1 MIEVKALNFAYQREK
16 VLHNINLN
24 VKKGESLAVIG
35 PSGCGKTTLLY
46 LLAGL
51 EKADRGEININGHP
65 LTGIRDRTG
74 VILQDYGLF
83 PWKTV
88 YNNLALGLNIRGA
101 KAEKIKTKVNS
112 ALKRLKIFELKDKYP
127 AELSGGQKQRV
138 AVGRSLVLAPDLL
151 LMDEPFSALDALT
164 REEMQNLILEIHSR
178 ENFTFVLVTHDIAEA
193 AFLGHKIA
201 VIKKG
206 KIIELIENPHFGEKD
221 LREKKEFFELQ
232 KRLRKLMSL
241 GTEGEDKDE
250 KAEIR

>member
-1 MIEVKALNFAYQREK
+1 MIEVKDLDFAYQREK
-16 VLHNINLN
+16 VLKNINLE
-24 VKKGESLAVIG
+24 VKRGESLAVIG

-51 EKADRGEININGHP
+51 ETADRGEIKINSQL
-65 LTGIRDRTG
+65 LTGIRDRSG

-88 YNNLALGLNIRGA
+88 YNNLALGLKVRGA
-101 KAEKIKTKVNS
+101 AGQEIKTKVNS
-112 ALKRLKIFELKDKYP
+112 ALKRLKIYELKNKYP

-138 AVGRSLVLAPDLL
+138 AVGRSLVLSPDLL

-178 ENFTFVLVTHDIAEA
+178 EKFTFVLVTHDIMEA

-201 VIKKG
+201 VIKAG
-206 KIIELIENPHFGEKD
+206 EIIEIVENPHFGEND
-221 LREKKEFFELQ
+221 LREKEEFFELQ
-232 KRLRKLMSL
+232 KKLRSLMSL
-241 GTEGEDKDE
+241 KAEGENKDE
-250 KAEIR
+250 KAEI

>member
-1 MIEVKALNFAYQREK
+1 MIEVKELDFAYQKEK
-16 VLHNINLN
+16 VLKNINLE

-51 EKADRGEININGHP
+51 EQADQGTIKINSQL
-65 LTGIRDRTG
+65 LTGIRDRSG

-88 YNNLALGLNIRGA
+88 YNNLALGLKIRGA
-101 KAEKIKTKVNS
+101 AGGEIKEKVNS
-112 ALKRLKIFELKDKYP
+112 ALKRLKISELKDKYP

-164 REEMQNLILEIHSR
+164 REEMQNLILEIHAR
-178 ENFTFVLVTHDIAEA
+178 ENFTYVLVTHDIAEA

-206 KIIELIENPHFGEKD
+206 KIAAVLENPHFGEKA
-221 LREKKEFFELQ
+221 LREKEEFFELQ
-232 KRLRKLMSL
+232 KKLRNLMSL
-241 GTEGEDKDE
+241 EAEGEDKDE
-250 KAEIR
+250 KTEI

>member
-1 MIEVKALNFAYQREK
+1 MIEVKDLSFAYQKEK
-16 VLHNINLN
+16 VLNNINLK
-24 VKKGESLAVIG
+24 VEKGESLAVIG

-51 EKADRGEININGHP
+51 EKAEQGKIAINSEP
-65 LTGIRDRTG
+65 LQGIRDRSS

-88 YNNLALGLNIRGA
+88 YNNLALGLKIRGTA
-101 KAEKIKTKVNS
+101 AAEIKTKVNS
-112 ALKRLKIFELKDKYP
+112 AMARLKISELKDKYP

-138 AVGRSLVLAPDLL
+138 AVGRSLVLEPDLL

-178 ENFTFVLVTHDIAEA
+178 DNFSFVLVTHDIAEA

-201 VIKKG
+201 VIKAG
-206 KIIELIENPHFGEKD
+206 KIVELLENPHFGEKN
-221 LREKKEFFELQ
+221 LREKGEFFELQ
-232 KRLRKLMSL
+232 KKLRNLMSKK
-241 GTEGEDKDE
+241 GRGED
-250 KAEIR
+250 

>member
-1 MIEVKALNFAYQREK
+1 MIEVKNLNFAYQKER
-16 VLHNINLN
+16 VLNNINFQLEEG
-24 VKKGESLAVIG
+24 KSLAIIG

-51 EKADRGEININGHP
+51 EQADQGEIKIKSK
-65 LTGIRDRTG
+65 LISGIRENTG

-88 YNNLALGLNIRGA
+88 YHNLALGLKIRGCA
-101 KAEKIKTKVNS
+101 KKQIEKKVNL
-112 ALKRLKIFELKDKYP
+112 ALKRLKISEFKNKYP

-178 ENFTFVLVTHDIAEA
+178 DNFSFVLVTHDIAEA

-201 VIKKG
+201 VIREG
-206 KIIELIENPHFGEKD
+206 QIVNILSNPHFGQKN
-221 LREKKEFFELQ
+221 LREKEEFFELQ
-232 KRLRKLMSL
+232 KKLRKQMTLEY
-241 GTEGEDKDE
+241 GGENQHE
-250 KAEIR
+250 KREV

>member
-1 MIEVKALNFAYQREK
+1 MIEVEDLNFAYQTEK
-16 VLHNINLN
+16 VLDNINLN

-51 EKADRGEININGHP
+51 EKADRGTIKINDQP
-65 LTGIRDRTG
+65 LAGIRDKSG

-88 YNNLALGLNIRGA
+88 YNNLALGLKIREI
-101 KAEKIKTKVNS
+101 KAQKIKTKVNS

-138 AVGRSLVLAPDLL
+138 AVGRSLVLEPDLL

-164 REEMQNLILEIHSR
+164 REEMQNLILEIHNR
-178 ENFTFVLVTHDIAEA
+178 ESFTFVLVTHDIAEA

-201 VIKKG
+201 VIKEG
-206 KIIELIENPHFGEKD
+206 ELAALLENPHFGEKN
-221 LREKKEFFELQ
+221 LREKEEFFELQ
-232 KRLRKLMSL
+232 KKLRTLMAL
-241 GTEGEDKDE
+241 KVEGEDQVE

>member
-1 MIEVKALNFAYQREK
+1 MIEVKNLDFAYQKEK
-16 VLHNINLN
+16 VLDNINLE

-51 EKADRGEININGHP
+51 EKADRGVIKINAQP
-65 LTGIRDRTG
+65 LNGIRDSSG

-88 YNNLALGLNIRGA
+88 YNNLALGLKIREA
-101 KAEKIKTKVNS
+101 SSQKIKEKVNS
-112 ALKRLKIFELKDKYP
+112 ALKRLKISELKDKYP
-127 AELSGGQKQRV
+127 AELSGGEKQRV

-178 ENFTFVLVTHDIAEA
+178 EKFTFVLVTHDITEA

-206 KIIELIENPHFGEKD
+206 EIVALLENPHFGEKN
-221 LREKKEFFELQ
+221 LREKEEFFELQ
-232 KRLRKLMSL
+232 KKLRSLMSL
-241 GTEGEDKDE
+241 KAEGED
-250 KAEIR
+250 

>member
-1 MIEVKALNFAYQREK
+1 MIEVKDLSFAYQKEK
-16 VLHNINLN
+16 VLDNINLK
-24 VKKGESLAVIG
+24 VEKGESLAVIG

-51 EKADRGEININGHP
+51 EKAEQGKIAINSEP
-65 LTGIRDRTG
+65 LQGIRDRSS

-88 YNNLALGLNIRGA
+88 YNNLALGLKIRGTA
-101 KAEKIKTKVNS
+101 AAEIKTKVNS
-112 ALKRLKIFELKDKYP
+112 AMARLKISELKDKYP

-138 AVGRSLVLAPDLL
+138 AVGRSLVLEPDLL

-178 ENFTFVLVTHDIAEA
+178 DNFSFVLVTHDIAEA

-201 VIKKG
+201 VIKAG
-206 KIIELIENPHFGEKD
+206 KIVELLENPHFGEKN
-221 LREKKEFFELQ
+221 LREKGEFFELQ
-232 KRLRKLMSL
+232 KKLRNLMSKK
-241 GTEGEDKDE
+241 GRGED
-250 KAEIR
+250 

>member
-1 MIEVKALNFAYQREK
+1 MIEVKELDFAYQKEK
-16 VLHNINLN
+16 VLKNINLE

-51 EKADRGEININGHP
+51 EEADRGTIKINSQL
-65 LTGIRDRTG
+65 LTGIRDRSG

-88 YNNLALGLNIRGA
+88 YNNLALGLKIRGA
-101 KAEKIKTKVNS
+101 AGQEIKEKVNS
-112 ALKRLKIFELKDKYP
+112 ALKRLKISELKDKYP

-164 REEMQNLILEIHSR
+164 REEMQNLILEIYAR
-178 ENFTFVLVTHDIAEA
+178 ENFTYVLVTHDIAEA
-193 AFLGHKIA
+193 AFLGRKIA
-201 VIKKG
+201 VIKEG
-206 KIIELIENPHFGEKD
+206 KIAAVLENPHFGEKA
-221 LREKKEFFELQ
+221 LREKEEFFELQ
-232 KRLRKLMSL
+232 KKLRNLMSL
-241 GTEGEDKDE
+241 EAEGEDKDE
-250 KAEIR
+250 KTEI

>member
-1 MIEVKALNFAYQREK
+1 MIEVKNLDFAYQTEK

-24 VKKGESLAVIG
+24 VKKGESLAIIG

-51 EKADRGEININGHP
+51 EKADQGAIEINDQP
-65 LTGIRDRTG
+65 LAGIRDRSG

-88 YNNLALGLNIRGA
+88 YNNLALGLKIRGA
-101 KAEKIKTKVNS
+101 GEEEVKRKVNS
-112 ALKRLKIFELKDKYP
+112 ALKQLKISELKDKYP

-138 AVGRSLVLAPDLL
+138 AVGRSLVLGPDLL

-178 ENFTFVLVTHDIAEA
+178 ENFTFVLVTHDITEA

-201 VIKKG
+201 VIKEG
-206 KIIELIENPHFGEKD
+206 KIATLIKNPHFGEED
-221 LREKKEFFELQ
+221 LREKEEFFELQ
-232 KRLRKLMSL
+232 KKLRNLMSL
-241 GTEGEDKDE
+241 KAGGEDKDE
-250 KAEIR
+250 KAEI

>member
-1 MIEVKALNFAYQREK
+1 MIEVRDLDFAYQKEK
-16 VLHNINLN
+16 VLQNINLK

-51 EKADRGEININGHP
+51 ENADRGEIIINSQA
-65 LTGIRDRTG
+65 LSGIRDRSG

-88 YNNLALGLNIRGA
+88 YNNLALGLKIRDTA
-101 KAEKIKTKVNS
+101 VQEIKAEVNS
-112 ALKRLKIFELKDKYP
+112 ALKRLKISELKDKYP
-127 AELSGGQKQRV
+127 SELSGGQKQRV
-138 AVGRSLVLAPDLL
+138 AVGRSLVLKPDLL

-164 REEMQNLILEIHSR
+164 REEMQNLILGIQSR

-193 AFLGHKIA
+193 AFLGQKIA

-206 KIIELIENPHFGEKD
+206 EIVEILENPHFGEKD
-221 LREKKEFFELQ
+221 LREKEEFFELQ
-232 KRLRKLMSL
+232 KKLRNLMSL
-241 GTEGEDKDE
+241 KAEGEDNYE
-250 KAEIR
+250 KAEI

>member
-1 MIEVKALNFAYQREK
+1 MIEVKDLDFAYQKEK
-16 VLHNINLN
+16 VLKNINLE

-51 EKADRGEININGHP
+51 EQADRGAIKINSQL
-65 LTGIRDRTG
+65 LTEIRDKSG

-88 YNNLALGLNIRGA
+88 YNNLALGLKIRSTAGQEI
-101 KAEKIKTKVNS
+101 EKKVNS
-112 ALKRLKIFELKDKYP
+112 ALNRLKIAELKDKYP

-178 ENFTFVLVTHDIAEA
+178 ENFTYVLVTHDIAEA

-201 VIKKG
+201 VIKEG
-206 KIIELIENPHFGEKD
+206 KIAAVLENPHFGEKA
-221 LREKKEFFELQ
+221 LREKEEFFELQ
-232 KRLRKLMSL
+232 KKLRNLMSL
-241 GTEGEDKDE
+241 EAEGDGKDE
-250 KAEIR
+250 KTEI

>member
-1 MIEVKALNFAYQREK
+1 MIEVKDLDFAYQTEK

-24 VKKGESLAVIG
+24 VKRGESLAVIG

-51 EKADRGEININGHP
+51 EKADQGEIKINAQS
-65 LTGIRDRTG
+65 LEGIRDRSG

-88 YNNLALGLNIRGA
+88 YNNLALGLKIRGA
-101 KAEKIKTKVNS
+101 VGQEIKAEVNS
-112 ALKRLKIFELKDKYP
+112 VLERLKISELKDKYP

-164 REEMQNLILEIHSR
+164 REEMQNLILEIQRR
-178 ENFTFVLVTHDIAEA
+178 ESFTFVLVTHDITEA

-206 KIIELIENPHFGEKD
+206 EIEAVLENPHFGENN
-221 LREKKEFFELQ
+221 LREKEEFFELQ
-232 KRLRKLMSL
+232 KKLRNLMSL
-241 GTEGEDKDE
+241 ETEGEDKDE
-250 KAEIR
+250 KAEI

>member
-1 MIEVKALNFAYQREK
+1 MIEVKDLDFAYQKEE
-16 VLHNINLN
+16 VLKNINLE

-51 EKADRGEININGHP
+51 EQADRGTIKINSQL
-65 LTGIRDRTG
+65 LTGIRDRSG

-88 YNNLALGLNIRGA
+88 YNNLALGLKIRGA
-101 KAEKIKTKVNS
+101 VGREIKAKVNS
-112 ALKRLKIFELKDKYP
+112 ALKRLKISELKDKYP

-138 AVGRSLVLAPDLL
+138 AVGRALVLAPDLL

-164 REEMQNLILEIHSR
+164 REEMQNLILEIHAR
-178 ENFTFVLVTHDIAEA
+178 ESFTYVLVTHDIAEA

-201 VIKKG
+201 VIKEG
-206 KIIELIENPHFGEKD
+206 KIAAVLENPHFGEKD
-221 LREKKEFFELQ
+221 LREKEEFFELQ
-232 KRLRKLMSL
+232 KKLRNLMSL
-241 GTEGEDKDE
+241 KAEGVDKDE
-250 KAEIR
+250 KAEI

>member
-1 MIEVKALNFAYQREK
+1 MIEVKNLDFAYQKEK
-16 VLHNINLN
+16 VLHNINLD

-51 EKADRGEININGHP
+51 EKADQGEIKINSQI
-65 LTGIRDRTG
+65 LDGIRDRTG

-88 YNNLALGLNIRGA
+88 YNNLALGL
-101 KAEKIKTKVNS
+101 KVRNAAAVEIETEVKS
-112 ALKRLKIFELKDKYP
+112 ALERLKLSELKDKFP

-138 AVGRSLVLAPDLL
+138 AVGRSLVLKPDLL

-164 REEMQNLILEIHSR
+164 REEMQNLVLEIQKR

-193 AFLGHKIA
+193 AFLGDKIA
-201 VIKKG
+201 VLNEG
-206 KIIELIENPHFGEKD
+206 KIAAVLENLHFGEKN
-221 LREKKEFFELQ
+221 LREKEEFFELQ
-232 KRLRKLMSL
+232 KKLRRLMSL
-241 GTEGEDKDE
+241 DKKGEGQDE
-250 KAEIR
+250 KAEI

>member
-1 MIEVKALNFAYQREK
+1 MIEVKNLEFAYQKEK
-16 VLHNINLN
+16 VLHNINLD

-51 EKADRGEININGHP
+51 EKADRGAVKINSQV
-65 LTGIRDRTG
+65 LAGIRDRSG

-88 YNNLALGLNIRGA
+88 YNNLALGLKVRGA
-101 KAEKIKTKVNS
+101 AAEEIKTKVSS
-112 ALKRLKIFELKDKYP
+112 ALERLKISELKDKYP

-138 AVGRSLVLAPDLL
+138 AVGRSLVLKPDLL

-164 REEMQNLILEIHSR
+164 REEMQNLILGIQNR

-201 VIKKG
+201 VIKEG
-206 KIIELIENPHFGEKD
+206 KIVTVLENSHYGEKN
-221 LREKKEFFELQ
+221 LREKEGFFELQ
-232 KRLRKLMSL
+232 KKLRRLMSL
-241 GTEGEDKDE
+241 DKKGEINDE
-250 KAEIR
+250 KAKI